1 MNHLSDMEE
10 LFAGMSLSQAG
21 HLPVV
26 AAFMEKTKLVET
38 INAAVPTEMAQDLG
52 TVVKLMVLDTLS
64 GRSPLY
70 RLERFAESIDIGLL
84 LGREIPSTAFNDT
97 TLGRAMDAIYEAGTE
112 KLFSQ
117 VALEAASA
125 FPVDVDTRHVHS
137 DTTSV
142 SVWGEYAMC
151 EEEGAGEGKGS
162 KEDGTGLRITYG
174 HSKGRRPDLKQFL
187 LKMLCVHR
195 NIPIIGG
202 TESGNT
208 SDKKVNNEM
217 LTNLSR
223 HMARH
228 GIKEGAFVYIS
239 DSSFVTPDNL
249 KALGENLFITRLP
262 FTYRETDRVILE
274 AVREGKWA
282 AVKSEVVSS
291 GARKAAS
298 YRVCETDVELYGKD
312 YRAIV
317 VYSDAHDKRRQK
329 KLERTLSESQ
339 EACQRILSQAKAVEY
354 FCREDAEAA
363 ATRLKLEGSPCHYC
377 ACTVVEKATHARGRP
392 PKNGERRIGKVRYAI
407 EGDVIER
414 VDEVKRA
421 REAAGCFVLLTN
433 VPHSGEMAHTGAEV
447 LTAYKEQHGIER
459 NFGFLKDPLIVNDI
473 FLKRPDRIEV
483 LGFILLVSLLAWNL
497 MEHVMREYL
506 KSTNSTIPGWDKK
519 PTKKPTS
526 FMMTVKFK
534 GVLVAR
540 VADKW
545 CFTAPLTYEQRQYIQ
560 AMGLTEESLLR
571 KGHAIWRY

>member
-1 MNHLSDMEE
+1 MSDIGEMLAEMNITHAE
-10 LFAGMSLSQAG
+10 

-26 AAFMEKTKLVET
+26 ATFMERMGIVDT
-38 INAAVPTEMAQDLG
+38 INAAAPTEMVVDSG

-70 RLERFAESIDIGLL
+70 RLETFAESIDTGLL
-84 LGREIPSTAFNDT
+84 LGRETPSTAFNDT
-97 TLGRAMDAIYEAGTE
+97 TLGRAMDAVYEAGTE

-117 VALEAASA
+117 IALRAAMA
-125 FPVDVDTRHVHS
+125 YPLEVNTLHVHF

-142 SVWGEYAMC
+142 NVWGDYRMC
-151 EEEGAGEGKGS
+151 EEGC
-162 KEDGTGLRITYG
+162 DGLKITHG
-174 HSKGRRPDLKQFL
+174 HSKDKRPDLKQFL
-187 LKMLCVHR
+187 LKMLCIHR

-202 TESGNT
+202 TESGNA
-208 SDKKVNNEM
+208 SDKKINNEV

-228 GIKEGAFVYIS
+228 GLAEGAFVYIA
-239 DSSFVTPDNL
+239 DSAFVTPKNL
-249 KALGENLFITRLP
+249 EALGENLFITRLP
-262 FTYRETDRVILE
+262 FTYKQTDRIIAE
-274 AVREGKWA
+274 AVRKDEWI
-282 AVKSEVVSS
+282 AVKSEVASS
-291 GARKAAS
+291 DKRKRAS
-298 YRVCETDVELYGKD
+298 YRVCEGAVELYGQS

-317 VYSDAHDKRRQK
+317 VHSDAHDKRRQK
-329 KLERTLSESQ
+329 KLDRITSESR
-339 EACQRILSQAKAVEY
+339 EAYEKILSQAKAVEY

-363 ATRLKLEGSPCHYC
+363 AASLMLDGSPCHYC
-377 ACTVVEKATHARGRP
+377 SCTVVEKETYARGRP
-392 PKNGERRIGKVRYAI
+392 PKNGERRVAKVRYVL
-407 EGDVIER
+407 EGGVVENK
-414 VDEVKRA
+414 DEIKRI
-421 REAAGCFVLLTN
+421 REAAGCFVLLSN
-433 VPHSGEMAHTGAEV
+433 VPASGDMAHSPKDV

-483 LGFILLVSLLAWNL
+483 LGFILLVSLLTWNL

-571 KGHAIWRY
+571 KGNM